1 MNIDSFLERDLLPDF
16 VIRAGIRRLL
26 KLRLQEEA
34 ERNDTSEFIRK
45 MNESPI
51 AMQTH
56 SANEQHYEVPTE
68 FFQLVL
74 GKHLKYSSAYWNN
87 ERASLDQ
94 AEFEMLKLTCDR
106 AQLANE
112 QSILELGCGWGSLS
126 LFMAEQ
132 FPGAKI
138 ISVSNSKTQ
147 KEFIDLEIGRRR
159 LKNLQI
165 ITADMNLFETDQH
178 FDRVVSVEMFEHMRN
193 YRKLMGKIA
202 SFLNDDGK
210 LFIHIFTHAR
220 FTYAFET
227 RNQSDWIAR
236 YFFSGGMMPS
246 DQLLYSFQEHFQIEE
261 HWRVNGQH
269 YEKTAQAWLRNMDR
283 NREAIMSLF
292 EKFYGIDQARKWWSY
307 WRVFFMSC
315 AELWGYR
322 DGNEWLV
329 SHYLLK
335 KVTI

>member
-1 MNIDSFLERDLLPDF
+1 MNIDSLLERDLLPDF

-26 KLRLQEEA
+26 KLRLQTES
-34 ERNDTSEFIRK
+34 ERNDAAEFIRK
-45 MNESPI
+45 MNDSPI
-51 AMQTH
+51 ALQTD

-87 ERASLDQ
+87 GQTSLDE

-106 AQLANE
+106 AQIANG

-132 FPGAKI
+132 FPESKI

-147 KEFIDLEIGRRR
+147 KEFIDRQIAHRRIH
-159 LKNLQI
+159 NLQI
-165 ITADMNLFETDQH
+165 ITTDMNSFQTDRH

-193 YRKLMGKIA
+193 YRKLMEKIA
-202 SFLNDDGK
+202 SFLNKDGK
-210 LFIHIFTHAR
+210 LFIHIFSHAR
-220 FTYAFET
+220 FAYAFEI
-227 RNQSDWIAR
+227 RDESDWMAK

-269 YEKTAQAWLRNMDR
+269 YQKTSQAWLNNMDHHR
-283 NREAIMSLF
+283 GAILNLF
-292 EKFYGIDQARKWWSY
+292 EKFYGADHAKKWWSY

-315 AELWGYR
+315 AELWGYN
-322 DGNEWLV
+322 DGSEWFV

-335 KVTI
+335 KRN